1 MYSRHMHFSC
11 TCPRYMY
18 IPRVLAFLSHAT
30 SSRYKQCGAFSSSTN
45 SIAMKA
51 ELFCVDKHDTLH
63 LHNLLKDISSHASH
77 HHYVYHIIIA
87 WIRNKRDTLRLHH
100 LHTVS
105 IIHYKRDKAY
115 IDISFVLHTHTHTHI
130 HTRKRTRAH
139 TTASMHTYINMY
151 TRHLYTSWSYPI
163 YSAFWF
169 RVYKVSG

>member
-51 ELFCVDKHDTLH
+51 ELFCVDKHDTLRLHH
-63 LHNLLKDISSHASH
+63 LLGDISLHASH

-87 WIRNKRDTLRLHH
+87 WIRNKRDNLRLHH
-100 LHTVS
+100 TSQKGQGL
-105 IIHYKRDKAY
+105 YRY
-115 IDISFVLHTHTHTHI
+115 IFVFKHTHTHTRHTHTHAKA
-130 HTRKRTRAH
+130 HTRTH
-139 TTASMHTYINMY
+139 TASMHTYINMY
-151 TRHLYTSWSYPI
+151 TRHMYTSCTYPI

>member
-1 MYSRHMHFSC
+1 MYSRHMYFSC

-87 WIRNKRDTLRLHH
+87 
-100 LHTVS
+100 
-105 IIHYKRDKAY
+105 
-115 IDISFVLHTHTHTHI
+115 
-130 HTRKRTRAH
+130 
-139 TTASMHTYINMY
+139 
-151 TRHLYTSWSYPI
+151 
-163 YSAFWF
+163 
-169 RVYKVSG
+169 

>member
-30 SSRYKQCGAFSSSTN
+30 SSRYKQCGAFSSSSN

-63 LHNLLKDISSHASH
+63 LHHLLRDISLHASH

-87 WIRNKRDTLRLHH
+87 WIRNKRDNLRLHH

-105 IIHYKRDKAY
+105 IIHHKRDKAY
-115 IDISFVLHTHTHTHI
+115 IDISLCPHTHI

-151 TRHLYTSWSYPI
+151 TRHMYTSCTYPI
-163 YSAFWF
+163 YSAFCF